1 VPVDHS
7 LVAAMDEVRS
17 ISSVSLSLR
26 KTNGLRVRL
35 PLATLTV
42 VTKNVAALNEFAD
55 LIADELNVKQIKL
68 VELSMES
75 TAEFGVIKRL
85 SVNARAAGPRIGKT
99 VQAVIQAAKAG
110 DWSENNGVVIAGGVE
125 LVEGEYVLDL
135 VANLAEGIDQASEK
149 VEYIGILPS
158 GGFVILDGKVTPA
171 LAAEGLARDVIRA
184 VQQARKDADLDVSD
198 RIKLTVTASADVIEA
213 VNNHAELIKG
223 ETLSLQL
230 DSHIGDA
237 VGGVEVGDNQL
248 VAVAV
253 EKH

>member
-1 VPVDHS
+1 
-7 LVAAMDEVRS
+7 MDEVRS

-26 KTNGLRVRL
+26 KINGLRVRL

-42 VTKNVAALNEFAD
+42 VTKNVDALNDFAD

-75 TAEFGVIKRL
+75 TAEFGVVKRL
-85 SVNARAAGPRIGKT
+85 TVNARAAGPRIGKN

-110 DWSENNGVVIAGGVE
+110 DWSDTNGVVIAGGVE
-125 LVEGEYVLDL
+125 LVEGEYELDL
-135 VANLAEGIDQASEK
+135 VADLSEGIDDAAEK

-198 RIKLTVTASADVIEA
+198 RIKLAITASEDVIEA
-213 VNNHAELIKG
+213 VKNHAELIKG
-223 ETLSLQL
+223 ETLTLELETSVGNA
-230 DSHIGDA
+230 H
-237 VGGVEVGDNQL
+237 GGVEVGDNQL
-248 VAVAV
+248 VSVSV
-253 EKH
+253 VKH